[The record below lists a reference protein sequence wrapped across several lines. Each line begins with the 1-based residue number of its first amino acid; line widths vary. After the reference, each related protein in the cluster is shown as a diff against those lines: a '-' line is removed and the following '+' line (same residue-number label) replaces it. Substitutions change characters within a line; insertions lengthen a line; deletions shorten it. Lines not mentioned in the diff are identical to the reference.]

1 MTTQDWS
8 VLVELDATNVSDDTH
23 DEVLTTLSTHA
34 ANTTTAGNGNFAAI
48 LSVTAAGPIEAAQAA
63 VDLILSAAPA
73 ELGDRRV
80 VGLEVVTEAEQERR
94 NAQTEG

>member
-23 DEVLTTLSTHA
+23 DEVLATLSAHA
-34 ANTTTAGNGNFAAI
+34 ANTTTTGNGNFAVI
-48 LSVTAAGPIEAAQAA
+48 LSVAAANPVEAAQAA
-63 VDLILSAAPA
+63 VDLLLSAAPP

-94 NAQTEG
+94 NAQTAN